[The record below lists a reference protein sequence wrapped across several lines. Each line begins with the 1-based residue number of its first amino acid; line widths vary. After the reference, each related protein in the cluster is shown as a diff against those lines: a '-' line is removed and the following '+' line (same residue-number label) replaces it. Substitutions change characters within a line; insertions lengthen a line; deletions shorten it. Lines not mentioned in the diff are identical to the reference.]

1 MATRVEF
8 TEESMRKIKSI
19 SEAIKIFSAQGIPTR
34 RIVFLYQQSYE
45 VNFGRNSVNMAY
57 LNSLFSEKQKEFLKN
72 LIPNKTVE
80 IQFNKA
86 VDIWKQ
92 KFSDKVIVKRSVS
105 KNIIAES
112 ESKVIDSEIK
122 DSSTEG

>member
-8 TEESMRKIKSI
+8 NEESMRKIKSI

-57 LNSLFSEKQKEFLKN
+57 LNNLGDKQKEFLKN

-86 VDIWKQ
+86 VEIWKQ

-105 KNIIAES
+105 KTIIAES
-112 ESKVIDSEIK
+112 ESKVIDSEVK
-122 DSSTEG
+122 DSQTEG